1 MWFMQRLANEMR
13 RLTEQICEVMSAAAR
28 QKGVNIPAA
37 SLHRAVDRY
46 LTDME
51 SVLSRDVVE
60 SFSPVDWAVLISHAR
75 QYDLQPRDVVM
86 EILSSGMKNSARL
99 ALGMHRKKTAQATR
113 ESAQKR
119 PRPTLKLVK

>member
-1 MWFMQRLANEMR
+1 MD
-13 RLTEQICEVMSAAAR
+13 
-28 QKGVNIPAA
+28 IPAV

-60 SFSPVDWAVLISHAR
+60 SFSPVDWAVLISNAR

-99 ALGMHRKKTAQATR
+99 ALGMHRNKTAQATR